1 MIYFDHSSTTSVRP
15 EVSNVYS
22 QLLAQQYGNPDSLHA
37 LGRKAHALLEK
48 SRENIAKMLHVL
60 PGEIL
65 FTGCASESNSLA
77 IIGYALA
84 NRNRGNHI
92 LVSNVEH
99 PSVMHSMEWLK
110 QFGFE
115 IEYLPINSNGIIT
128 PSLVK
133 ERIRKDTILVS
144 TMHVNNEMGAINPV
158 KEISE
163 VVHSIP
169 TCVYHVDCVQ
179 SFTKIDVPFECM
191 DLATI
196 SAHKIHGLKGSA
208 LLMKKKKVKLMPLI
222 QGGQQEQGLR
232 GGTENAPSNIVL
244 SKTIRLAL
252 EEKEEVYKRVSKIN
266 QYIREELSK
275 IKGAHINSKEDAIP
289 YILNISFDQITSE
302 VLLNALDQRGICV
315 SAKSTCS
322 SHQKNYSSTL
332 VAMGYS
338 EKIATH
344 MIRLS
349 FGKDNTMEE
358 ASIFIKICKEIL
370 NQYGLSL

>member
-1 MIYFDHSSTTSVRP
+1 
-15 EVSNVYS
+15 
-22 QLLAQQYGNPDSLHA
+22 
-37 LGRKAHALLEK
+37 
-48 SRENIAKMLHVL
+48 
-60 PGEIL
+60 
-65 FTGCASESNSLA
+65 
-77 IIGYALA
+77 
-84 NRNRGNHI
+84 
-92 LVSNVEH
+92 
-99 PSVMHSMEWLK
+99 
-110 QFGFE
+110 
-115 IEYLPINSNGIIT
+115 
-128 PSLVK
+128 
-133 ERIRKDTILVS
+133 
-144 TMHVNNEMGAINPV
+144 MHVNNEMGAINPV

-169 TCVYHVDCVQ
+169 TCIYHVDCVQ

-358 ASIFIKICKEIL
+358 ASIFIKTCKEIL